1 MAAPPLDPTLLRDL
15 ADGLDYLHGQL
26 EETESELERARAQ
39 ILVFEKEA
47 RHWER
52 EASLLREEAAEQRG
66 AIEELRDRL
75 SSVEAPA
82 STVLPKQDASAV
94 TGTPTAAESLEDLVA
109 DQQKALVL
117 SLELLKR
124 LNSNGAPAPAD
135 ESTRLERDRLEAALA
150 REQAARIHAEQELQA
165 ERSQTVTMP
174 LDDPELVERVQQ
186 LEEQIRDAQE
196 KQRDWEAEA
205 ALQTAEV
212 ESRGAIII
220 ALENAL
226 EEQNASLR
234 DLEERFLAYADRVQA
249 IQMERLEM
257 PESNSKRAKQANG
270 LLGRIGGLF
279 SPSNSSPS
287 TKVTQIKGR

>member
-82 STVLPKQDASAV
+82 STVLPNQDASAV
-94 TGTPTAAESLEDLVA
+94 SGTPTAAESLEDLVA

-124 LNSNGAPAPAD
+124 LNSNGAPAD

-150 REQAARIHAEQELQA
+150 REQAARIHAEQELQS

-220 ALENAL
+220 ALETAL